1 MDYTNLFIFEM
12 ANNHQGSLEHAK
24 NIIDAMAKIAK
35 DEAIKAAVKLQYR
48 ELDTF
53 IHPDYQD
60 RQDVKHIPRFTG
72 TRLSDEEMLEL
83 VNYTKESGLLSVVTP
98 FDEASVQKCI
108 EHKIDIIKIA
118 SCSADDWPLLD
129 RISQSA
135 LPIIASTGGLPLGHI
150 DKLVHFFRH
159 REREMALM
167 HCVAIYPTPLDK
179 LNLNFLSKLIK
190 RYPWLTIGYSG
201 HEAPNNLLPGQ
212 IAIAKGAQML
222 ERHVGLPTDEITLN
236 AYSMNPEET
245 RTWIKAIKASR
256 QTCGRID
263 DKEITDTE
271 RLSLLSLKRGVFAKS
286 SIKKGQVIHNSDVFF
301 AMPAQDGQLLSGELG
316 QYRTEIIASKDY
328 QANEAVYEE
337 LEKDPYL
344 ESRAIIHEYLG
355 MLNEA
360 GISLNENCTMELSH
374 HYGLENFRQTGCFIL
389 NFFNREYCKKLILLL
404 PGQSHPNHM
413 HKKKEE
419 TFHLYCGD
427 LKLFLDGQR
436 QAIKK
441 GEQVLIKRNTWHQ
454 FSTRTGCIF
463 EEISTTHHKNDSYY
477 EDKKIARLDLIQRK
491 TFIDEW

>member
-1 MDYTNLFIFEM
+1 MDYKNLFIFEM
-12 ANNHQGSLEHAK
+12 ANNHQGSIEHGK

-48 ELDTF
+48 DLDTF
-53 IHPDYQD
+53 IHPDYKD

-72 TRLSDEEMLEL
+72 TRLSDDEMLEL
-83 VNYTKESGLLSVVTP
+83 VSYIKDSGLLAVVTP

-108 EHKIDIIKIA
+108 DHKVDIIKVA

-129 RISQSA
+129 AISHSE
-135 LPIIASTGGLPLGHI
+135 LPIIASTGGLELSNI

-159 REREMALM
+159 REKEMALM
-167 HCVAIYPTPLDK
+167 HCVAIYPTPTDK
-179 LNLNFLSKLIK
+179 LNLNFMTKLIN
-190 RYPWLTIGYSG
+190 RYPWLKVGYSG
-201 HEAPNNLLPGQ
+201 HEAPDNLLPGQ
-212 IAIAKGAQML
+212 VAIAKGAQML
-222 ERHVGLPTDEITLN
+222 ERHVGLETEDISLN

-256 QTCGRID
+256 QACGRND
-263 DKEITDTE
+263 DKEITENE
-271 RLSLLSLKRGVFAKS
+271 RLSLLSLKRGVFAKKP
-286 SIKKGQVIHNSDVFF
+286 IKKGEVIKTDDVFF
-301 AMPAQDGQLLSGELG
+301 AMPAQDGQLLSGEYG
-316 QYRTEIIASKDY
+316 QYRTEIVASQDY
-328 QANEAVYEE
+328 SPNQAVYEA
-337 LEKDPYL
+337 LNKDSYL
-344 ESRAIIHEYLG
+344 ESRSIIHEYLG

-389 NFFNREYCKKLILLL
+389 NFFNREYCKKLVLLL

-427 LKLFLDGQR
+427 MKLFLDGER

-441 GEQVLIKRNTWHQ
+441 GEQVLIKRNTWHS
-454 FSTRTGCIF
+454 FSSRTGCIF
-463 EEISTTHHKNDSYY
+463 EEVSTTHHKNDSFY
-477 EDKKIARLDLIQRK
+477 EDKKIASLDLIQRK
-491 TFIDEW
+491 TFINEW